1 MISNLLISIILNDLN
16 NLYKG
21 KSPPSTMDT
30 LNKKFISIEGN
41 IGSGKSTVL
50 KIIRENFPD
59 LVILDEPLSSWE
71 KVGENQDV
79 NLLGMYYE
87 DPKRWGFTF
96 QIHALF
102 TRLKKWGEYTSL
114 ENSAVKVSERSLLSD
129 RYVFASI
136 MRDMD
141 FLNEAEHE
149 IYLQCYKEMCNMK
162 KIANVQGIIYIQ
174 CDPNTCSERIK
185 KRNREGESTIPLD
198 YL

>member
-1 MISNLLISIILNDLN
+1 
-16 NLYKG
+16 
-21 KSPPSTMDT
+21 
-30 LNKKFISIEGN
+30 
-41 IGSGKSTVL
+41 
-50 KIIRENFPD
+50 
-59 LVILDEPLSSWE
+59 
-71 KVGENQDV
+71 
-79 NLLGMYYE
+79 MYYE

-114 ENSAVKVSERSLLSD
+114 EDSAVKVSERSLLSD

-149 IYLQCYKEMCNMK
+149 IYLQCYKEMSKMK

-198 YL
+198 YLERLHEKHEEWLNSVSSKSFSETNETCKSSRSANLSDDDKNSDHNSEELESSGDLKSYKSLR